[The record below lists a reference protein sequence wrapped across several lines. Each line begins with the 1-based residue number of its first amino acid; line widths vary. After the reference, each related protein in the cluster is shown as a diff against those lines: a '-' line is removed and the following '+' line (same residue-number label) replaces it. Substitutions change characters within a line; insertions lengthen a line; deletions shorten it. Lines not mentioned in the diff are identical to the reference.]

1 MTQKELDSLIFLLE
15 DPDEE
20 VYANVSEKII
30 SLGDTVIPDL
40 EKTWESDFNSL
51 QQQRI
56 EHLIHKIQFKNVKEA
71 FVDWLNTPN
80 PQLSE
85 AVFVINNIQYPS
97 LNTAE
102 LRKKIKL
109 IAKDIWLEI
118 NNELTPQ
125 EQINV
130 FNHIFFNVHMFK
142 CVDAQKLKTQHY
154 FISDLLQFKAGNNI
168 NIGLLYQIIAETLSL
183 PIRGVCLPDFFVLAV
198 SNNFYTNV
206 VIDDAENTK
215 ILFYINPANGKMFA
229 RSEITRYLQTT
240 KLKRKPAYYQPSSV
254 KKIVHKYLAE
264 IAHNYSTT
272 DELKYK
278 EVLEMLEMLNDSEDK

>member
-30 SLGDTVIPDL
+30 SLGDKVIPDL
-40 EKTWESDFNSL
+40 EKTWESEFDSL

-56 EHLIHKIQFKNVKEA
+56 EHLIHKIQFKNVMGA
-71 FVDWLNTPN
+71 FVEWVYSPN
-80 PQLSE
+80 PQLAE
-85 AVFVINNIQYPS
+85 AIFIINKIQYPTF
-97 LNTAE
+97 NIAE
-102 LRKKIKL
+102 LKKKIKL

-118 NNELTPQ
+118 NNDLTPQ

-130 FNHIFFNVHMFK
+130 FNHFFFKVNLFK
-142 CVDAQKLKTQHY
+142 CVAIEKLKTQHH
-154 FISDLLQFKAGNNI
+154 FVSDLLQFKTGSNI
-168 NIGLLYQIIAETLSL
+168 MVGLLYQIIASTLNL
-183 PIRGVCLPDFFVLAV
+183 PIYGVCLPDFFVLAV
-198 SNNFYTNV
+198 ANDFYSNNPV
-206 VIDDAENTK
+206 ASEKAK

-229 RSEITRYLQTT
+229 RSEITRYLQTS
-240 KLKRKPAYYQPSSV
+240 KLKRKPSYYKPSSD

-264 IAHNYSTT
+264 LAHNYSTT

-278 EVLEMLEMLNDSEDK
+278 EILEMLELLNDSEDS